1 MEQRPAIAVIGT
13 GNWGTT
19 LALVLARAGRPV
31 ALVARDEAERDALA
45 AAGENARFLPGH
57 AFPPTLT
64 VTVDLA
70 AACQA
75 AVVLLAVPSR
85 TVRQNAAAI
94 SPHLAPETVVLSC
107 AKGIEA
113 GSLLCMSQ
121 VIQAERPAAWH
132 RQIGALSGPNIANE
146 IARGLP
152 ATTVVATADANATL
166 RAQQLLTTHFFRVYR
181 SSDVLGIEIAGA
193 LKNIIALGA
202 GIGDGLGVGDNAK
215 AAFITRGLAE
225 ITRLGVAR
233 GANPLTFA
241 GLAGLG
247 DLVATCASPYSRNR
261 RLGEALARGQTL
273 DEALASLGQV
283 AEGVGT
289 TATARELAAQHSVEL
304 PIADEMYRVL
314 FEGKS
319 AHQAGL
325 DLMQRDP
332 KDELAGFGWLSGG
345 INS

>member
-1 MEQRPAIAVIGT
+1 MEFEITVVGT

-19 LALVLARAGRPV
+19 LAIALARGGKKV
-31 ALVARDEAERDALA
+31 ALLARNPAEAATLR
-45 AAGENARFLPGH
+45 AAGENTRFLPGH
-57 AFPPTLT
+57 AFPAALEL
-64 VTVDLA
+64 LA
-70 AACQA
+70 DQERATRTQ
-75 AVVLLAVPSR
+75 VLLLVTPSR
-85 TVRQNAAAI
+85 TIRRNAEQ
-94 SPHLAPETVVLSC
+94 LAPFIAADTIVLSC

-113 GSLLCMSQ
+113 GSLLTMSE
-121 VIQAERPAAWH
+121 VVRSALPAVNPGS
-132 RQIGALSGPNIANE
+132 IGALSGPNIASE
-146 IARGLP
+146 IARSLP
-152 ATTVVATADANATL
+152 ATTVVALGDGAAA
-166 RAQQLLTTHFFRVYR
+166 RAAQALLTTTLFRVYR
-181 SSDVLGIEIAGA
+181 SSDVTGVELAGA

-202 GIGDGLGVGDNAK
+202 GIGDGMGVGDNAK

-319 AHQAGL
+319 AHQAGI

-332 KDELAGFGWLSGG
+332 KDELAGFGWMSGG
-345 INS
+345 TT

>member
-1 MEQRPAIAVIGT
+1 MEFEITVVGT

-19 LALVLARAGRPV
+19 LAIALARGGKKV
-31 ALVARDEAERDALA
+31 ALLARNAAEADVLRS
-45 AAGENARFLPGH
+45 AGENTRFLPGH
-57 AFPPTLT
+57 SFPATLE
-64 VTVDLA
+64 
-70 AACQA
+70 
-75 AVVLLAVPSR
+75 LLADPDRATRTQLLLLVTPSR
-85 TVRQNAAAI
+85 TIRSNAEQ
-94 SPHLAPETVVLSC
+94 LAPFIAPDTIVLSC

-113 GSLLCMSQ
+113 GSLATMSE
-121 VIQAERPAAWH
+121 VIRSALPAVKPGY
-132 RQIGALSGPNIANE
+132 IGALSGPNIASE
-146 IARGLP
+146 IAPKLP
-152 ATTVVATADANATL
+152 ATTVVATSDSEAA
-166 RAQQLLTTHFFRVYR
+166 RVAQSLLTTTLFRVYR
-181 SSDVLGIEIAGA
+181 SADVTGVELAGA

-261 RLGEALARGQTL
+261 RLGEALARGQSL
-273 DEALASLGQV
+273 SEAQASLGQV

-289 TATARELAAQHSVEL
+289 TATARELAAQHNVEL

-319 AHQAGL
+319 AHQAGI

-332 KDELAGFGWLSGG
+332 KDELAGFGWMSGG
-345 INS
+345 TTT